1 MAIRRATV
9 AALLALGLAV
19 AGTGCEPADNE
30 RAEAGSSPGPSTD
43 PEAST
48 SSGSASGSGSD
59 SGSGSGSG
67 SNGKDG
73 DAQRGQLPRLTGQG
87 LRSAQDAASQAGF
100 KKLKTHDALG
110 RDRAQAFT
118 RNWQVCFQEPAPGAH
133 ATNTEVDLG
142 VVKLREECPTDDNRP
157 EKAGDT
163 MPDFTG
169 KSLRAARGALDSST
183 SITTKD
189 ATSRDRLI
197 VLESNWQVCGQKP
210 AAGRK
215 LDGQPVSLTAV
226 KFNET
231 CP

>member
-9 AALLALGLAV
+9 AALLVLGLAV

-30 RAEAGSSPGPSTD
+30 RADAGSSPGSGTD
-43 PEAST
+43 PDAS
-48 SSGSASGSGSD
+48 AGSGSD
-59 SGSGSGSG
+59 SD
-67 SNGKDG
+67 GKDA
-73 DAQRGQLPRLTGQG
+73 DPRRAQLPRLTGQG
-87 LRSAQDAASQAGF
+87 LRSAQDAAAQAGF

-133 ATNTEVDLG
+133 ATDTEVDLG

-183 SITTKD
+183 SITTRD

-210 AAGRK
+210 AAGRE

>member
-9 AALLALGLAV
+9 AALLVLGLAV

-30 RAEAGSSPGPSTD
+30 RADAGSSPGSSTD
-43 PEAST
+43 PEAS
-48 SSGSASGSGSD
+48 ASDDSD
-59 SGSGSGSG
+59 SDSD
-67 SNGKDG
+67 GKDA
-73 DAQRGQLPRLTGQG
+73 DPQRAQLPRLTGQG

-157 EKAGDT
+157 EKADGT

-169 KSLRAARGALDSST
+169 KSLRAARGALDSSA

-189 ATSRDRLI
+189 ATGRDRLI

-210 AAGRK
+210 AAGGK

-226 KFNET
+226 KFSET